1 MEEPVMEKLVLINE
15 VESAAVYGGRN
26 ENLANIVEIVAQ
38 CAGAFAKLVYLVI
51 NRGGRQLAMQSA
63 NGYYFKW

>member
-1 MEEPVMEKLVLINE
+1 MEKLVLINE

-26 ENLANIVEIVAQ
+26 ESLANIVEIVAQ

>member
-1 MEEPVMEKLVLINE
+1 MEEPVMEKFVLINE
-15 VESAAVYGGRN
+15 AESATVYGGRN
-26 ENLANIVEIVAQ
+26 ESIANIVEIVAQ

>member
-1 MEEPVMEKLVLINE
+1 MEKFVLINE
-15 VESAAVYGGRN
+15 AESAAVYGGRN